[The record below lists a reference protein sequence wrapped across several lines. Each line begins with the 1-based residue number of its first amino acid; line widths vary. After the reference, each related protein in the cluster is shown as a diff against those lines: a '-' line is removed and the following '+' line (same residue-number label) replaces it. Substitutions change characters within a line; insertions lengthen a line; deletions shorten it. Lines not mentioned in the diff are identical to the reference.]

1 MNLLKPEMGS
11 GFVDTNA
18 MKPSEIHFF
27 IPINRKKP
35 LLSVLFFLII
45 ILAGCGSEAVQPAA
59 ALAPESLTCP
69 ECELVDVASVI
80 NANTLDTSIGKI
92 QMYGVYVLA
101 QPSECASLAEERLRS
116 LAGTSVR
123 VEAGATDTIRRS
135 DDHYYLYTPDGR
147 SIEEILMREGLALAW
162 TQDCQH
168 VGWFLFRSGH
178 AKENESGCL
187 WKGWNA
193 FQRGEPSEF
202 RVPGLTYP
210 DPE

>member
-1 MNLLKPEMGS
+1 MGT

-18 MKPSEIHFF
+18 MTPRQIQLTRLITRNNPF
-27 IPINRKKP
+27 
-35 LLSVLFFLII
+35 LGVLIFAIVIVFV
-45 ILAGCGSEAVQPAA
+45 AGCGSEAVTPAV

-69 ECELVDVASVI
+69 DCELVDVTSVI
-80 NANTLDTSIGKI
+80 NPNTLDTSIGKI

-101 QPSECASLAEERLRS
+101 QPSDCASLAEERLRS

-123 VEAGATDTIRRS
+123 VEAGPADTIRRS
-135 DDHYYLYTPDGR
+135 PDHYYLYTPDGQ

-162 TQDCQH
+162 TQDGQH
-168 VGWFLFRSGH
+168 VGWFLFRSGD